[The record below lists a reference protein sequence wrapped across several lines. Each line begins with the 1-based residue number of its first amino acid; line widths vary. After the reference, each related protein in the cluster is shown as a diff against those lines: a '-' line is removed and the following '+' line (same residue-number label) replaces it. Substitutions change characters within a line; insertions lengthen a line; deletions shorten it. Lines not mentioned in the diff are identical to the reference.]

1 MRARGFGPARCVS
14 KVVGRQA
21 FPRRPWCPSQP
32 HDSNWLGRKEIS
44 GHGRIFPFASAPLT
58 LRGTHRLRI
67 DSCLAREPD
76 RVVRRLANEYRAW
89 ERLCHEQA
97 ARAETELAR
106 QGLQRSAEYCRSV
119 ADDIEQ
125 ADRWTHF
132 RIQTLRDGIKWRLS
146 WVGERRNK
154 ITH

>member
-1 MRARGFGPARCVS
+1 
-14 KVVGRQA
+14 
-21 FPRRPWCPSQP
+21 
-32 HDSNWLGRKEIS
+32 
-44 GHGRIFPFASAPLT
+44 
-58 LRGTHRLRI
+58 LRI

-106 QGLQRSAEYCRSV
+106 QGLERSAEYCRSV
-119 ADDIEQ
+119 ADDIEK
-125 ADRWTHF
+125 ADRW
-132 RIQTLRDGIKWRLS
+132 TLRDGIKWRLS

-154 ITH
+154 LTH